1 MTVYLVLAQGFGCNS
16 YILTA
21 DNKTA
26 VVVDCADEGVFHE
39 CERRNLK
46 PVAVLLTH
54 GHFDHV
60 GGCGKFFEYG
70 VPIYC
75 GEGEDKFIFSKQNRS
90 IFGGVYIPE
99 FKIYKTL
106 KDGEKITLGGIEF
119 EVIAT
124 PGHTEGS
131 VCYLSEENLFSG
143 DTLFCESFGRTDLPG
158 GSFENLKNSLNKLFS
173 IEDDYEVCCGHG
185 EDTTL
190 DHERKHNP
198 YCHFE

>member
-1 MTVYLVLAQGFGCNS
+1 MTVYLVLAHDFGCNS

-26 VVVDCADEGVFHE
+26 VVVDCADENAFNQ
-39 CERRNLK
+39 CEKLGLK

-60 GGCGKFFEYG
+60 GGCGKFYEKG

-75 GEGEDKFIFSKQNRS
+75 GEGEEKFIFSKENRS
-90 IFGGVYIPE
+90 IFGGVHIPD

-106 KDGEKITLGGIEF
+106 KDGEKITLGKIDF

-124 PGHTEGS
+124 PGHTAGS
-131 VCYLSEENLFSG
+131 VCYIAEESLFSG
-143 DTLFCESFGRTDLPG
+143 DTLFYESVGRTDLPG
-158 GSFENLKNSLNKLFS
+158 GNFKELINSINKLFS
-173 IEDDYEVCCGHG
+173 LEDDYEVCCGHG

-190 DHERKHNP
+190 DYERKNNR
-198 YCHFE
+198 YAKY